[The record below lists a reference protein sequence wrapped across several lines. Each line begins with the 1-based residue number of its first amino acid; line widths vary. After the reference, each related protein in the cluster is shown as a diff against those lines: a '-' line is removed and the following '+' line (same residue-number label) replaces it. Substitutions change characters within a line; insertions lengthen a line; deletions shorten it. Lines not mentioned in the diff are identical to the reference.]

1 MNAYANKQKAY
12 NRLLMIYDQQSKEFS
27 VSKSANKTG
36 PHTVKAYQRLRNGID
51 VVYRVQLSIDY
62 CDRNSNDMKSSAAII
77 LEPYEPQ
84 MRQQSHESFHKG
96 RVTFIDERTQT
107 VHFMPITHTMPE
119 GNYMVRFWPSQFVYN
134 SRDHIMNELLENQR
148 LYRFLTFPPPLDESI
163 TKEQY
168 LVVCDLAMT
177 RCKFSSKRYNHEQ
190 LAAIVAIFAAMQLRI
205 QSKNGFLLP
214 FILHGP
220 PGTGKTTTLVEAC
233 RLLEA
238 EDDRAKILVCTP
250 SNTAADMFA
259 YELIHVAN
267 VKPTSVFRLNP
278 LTRPTSELNE
288 ALKDIV
294 FIKPNSLMM
303 NQFGIPP
310 VKELMQYRIIVCTLL
325 CSTYLALSG
334 MNGQFS
340 HIIVD
345 DAGQA
350 SELDTLVPIVGL
362 IGRRDIKVVL
372 AGDPR
377 QLGPVEMIEYFKKN
391 GISSSLI
398 ERYETNPNYRND
410 PRIITLLRANYRSHP
425 SIIAVPSRRF
435 YNNELHVPADAQRRD
450 ALATWKA
457 LPKQG
462 FPIFWH
468 HVNTPEEKELDGHSY
483 SNKGEMAVVHDY
495 IKRVCTE
502 LCVKPSDIGVVA
514 PYNYQMRRLR
524 RLLGDEH
531 KEVTVDTVERY
542 QGSQRR
548 VIIISTVRNN
558 EKDALGFMMSDKR
571 FNTVI
576 TRAEELLIIVGNA
589 KVMMK
594 DPSWKEMIDYCRKNE
609 ATVDMPSEA
618 FLFSAGEA
626 TNGQAEASDNDD
638 EEEEELVQN
647 GTMDTES
654 KLREKASSSEEE
666 EEEDEENSSV
676 VGETTTEEEEESSE
690 EESSDEEQESEED

>member
-1 MNAYANKQKAY
+1 MAVV
-12 NRLLMIYDQQSKEFS
+12 MKEN
-27 VSKSANKTG
+27 VCKI
-36 PHTVKAYQRLRNGID
+36 LR
-51 VVYRVQLSIDY
+51 V
-62 CDRNSNDMKSSAAII
+62 
-77 LEPYEPQ
+77 
-84 MRQQSHESFHKG
+84 
-96 RVTFIDERTQT
+96 
-107 VHFMPITHTMPE
+107 
-119 GNYMVRFWPSQFVYN
+119 
-134 SRDHIMNELLENQR
+134 
-148 LYRFLTFPPPLDESI
+148 
-163 TKEQY
+163 
-168 LVVCDLAMT
+168 
-177 RCKFSSKRYNHEQ
+177 
-190 LAAIVAIFAAMQLRI
+190 
-205 QSKNGFLLP
+205 
-214 FILHGP
+214 
-220 PGTGKTTTLVEAC
+220 GTGKTTTLVEAC

-238 EDDRAKILVCTP
+238 EDAFAKVLVCTP

-325 CSTYLALSG
+325 CSTYLALGG

-362 IGRRDIKVVL
+362 LGRMGTKVVL

-398 ERYETNPNYRND
+398 ERYEANPNYRND
-410 PRIITLLRANYRSHP
+410 PRIITVLRANYRSHP
-425 SIIAVPSRRF
+425 SIIAVPSRCF

-462 FPIFWH
+462 FPVFWH
-468 HVNTPEEKELDGHSY
+468 HVNAPEEKEMDGHLY
-483 SNKGEMAVVHDY
+483 ANKGGWMAVVHAY
-495 IKRVCTE
+495 IRRVCTE
-502 LCVKPSDIGVVA
+502 LRVRPSGIGVIV
-514 PYNYQMRRLR
+514 PHNYQVHRLR

-531 KEVTVDTVERY
+531 KEVTVDTVEHY
-542 QGSQRR
+542 QGVQRR
-548 VIIISTVRNN
+548 VIIISTVLQTS
-558 EKDALGFMMSDKR
+558 EKAAFTMESGSGKAIMHFTSSFLP

-576 TRAEELLIIVGNA
+576 NRAEELLIIVGNA
-589 KVMMK
+589 KVMIK
-594 DPSWKEMIDYCRKNE
+594 DPSWKEMIDYCRKNG
-609 ATVDMPSEA
+609 ATVDMPSA
-618 FLFSAGEA
+618 
-626 TNGQAEASDNDD
+626 
-638 EEEEELVQN
+638 
-647 GTMDTES
+647 
-654 KLREKASSSEEE
+654 
-666 EEEDEENSSV
+666 
-676 VGETTTEEEEESSE
+676 
-690 EESSDEEQESEED
+690 DEEQELEED